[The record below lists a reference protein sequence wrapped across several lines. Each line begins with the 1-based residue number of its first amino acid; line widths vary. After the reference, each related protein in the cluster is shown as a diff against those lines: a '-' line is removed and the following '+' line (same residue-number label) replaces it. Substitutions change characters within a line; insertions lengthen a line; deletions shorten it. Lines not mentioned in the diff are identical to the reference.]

1 MNTNFWCHKKNV
13 ILVSMTLILV
23 LSACTPKSV
32 ETNAI
37 KFAVLPIIDSL
48 PMYVAQQEGLF
59 EDHNIKV
66 ELITVGSGP
75 ERDQLLASKQ
85 TDGVINEVLTT
96 IMNNREIGN
105 IQIVRFARAA
115 TSDTALFSILAS
127 AQSGITTVD
136 GLKGQKIG
144 ISEGTVIEYLTD
156 RMLQMEGLTPDQIVT
171 VAVPKIPDRMTLLGS
186 GELTAA
192 TMPEPVSSLLA
203 LQGATV
209 VLADSKYPE
218 ISHSAIAFRTEFIK
232 QNPETVRSFLA
243 AIEEAIQKINA
254 DPAIYETT
262 LVENQIL
269 PQPLVGKFKVP
280 QFVTAGVPTDKQ
292 YQDVLA
298 WAHAKG
304 MLTEEVPYERCIT
317 AEYLPVK

>member
-1 MNTNFWCHKKNV
+1 MFHKKNI
-13 ILVSMTLILV
+13 ILVLMTFILV
-23 LSACTPKSV
+23 LSACAPKSV
-32 ETNAI
+32 ETKTI

-48 PMYVAQQEGLF
+48 PMYVAQQEGFF
-59 EDHNIKV
+59 EAHNVKV
-66 ELITVGSGP
+66 ELIAVASGP

-96 IMNNREIGN
+96 IMNNRENSN

-127 AQSGITTVD
+127 RKSGITTVD

-144 ISEGTVIEYLTD
+144 ISEGTVIAYLTD
-156 RMLQMEGLTPDQIVT
+156 RMLQMEGFTSDEIVT

-218 ISHSAIAFRTEFIK
+218 FSYSTIAFRTDFVQ
-232 QNPETVRSFLA
+232 QNPETVRNFLA
-243 AIEEAIQKINA
+243 AIEEAVQKINT
-254 DPAIYETT
+254 DPAKYETT

-269 PQPLVGKFKVP
+269 PQPLVGKFEVP
-280 QFVTAGVPTDKQ
+280 QFVTAGVPSEKQ
-292 YQDVLA
+292 YLDVLD

-304 MLTEEVPYERCIT
+304 MLTEDVPYERCIT
-317 AEYLPVK
+317 AEYLP